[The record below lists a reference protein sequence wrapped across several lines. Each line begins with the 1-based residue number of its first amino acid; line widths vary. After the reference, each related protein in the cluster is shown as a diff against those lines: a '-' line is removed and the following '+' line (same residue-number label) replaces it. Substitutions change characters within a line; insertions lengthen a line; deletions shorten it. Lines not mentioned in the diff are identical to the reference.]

1 MGKQEEGAGPGR
13 LDSFPVLSFICCVT
27 SRECLGLSVLGPHL
41 KCQDNDPPCS
51 RLLGRWGVLMVYAQ
65 HSAGG
70 EDLEC

>member
-13 LDSFPVLSFICCVT
+13 LDSFPVLSCICCVT

-51 RLLGRWGVLMVYAQ
+51 RLLGRWGGWWCTDLPNTVLEVKI
-65 HSAGG
+65 
-70 EDLEC
+70 